1 MRDPKERF
9 SDRVDDYR
17 KYRPGYPSGVLDVL
31 RDRCG
36 LGPAS
41 RVADLGSGTGILTA
55 MLLGRAA
62 VVHAVEPNA
71 AMRSVA
77 EADLGG
83 RPGFVS
89 VAGSAE
95 ATGLP
100 EGSVDLV
107 TAAQAFHW
115 FDADRTRVECG
126 RILAPGGRAAL
137 IWNERQA
144 SAPGFQAGYESLL
157 EENIEEYRAMKAG
170 DRVAAEAVERFFAP
184 AATARIDLEFSQS
197 LDWESLKGRF
207 LSSSYAPKP
216 GSPGHATVM
225 DGLRRLF
232 ERHAPGGRV
241 RIAYITRIFV
251 AA

>member
-9 SDRVDDYR
+9 SDRAEDYR

-55 MLLGRAA
+55 MLLGRSAA
-62 VVHAVEPNA
+62 VYAVEPNA
-71 AMRSVA
+71 AMRTAA
-77 EADLGG
+77 EEWLGG

-100 EGSVDLV
+100 DGSVDLV

-115 FDADRTRVECG
+115 FDAERTRMECR
-126 RILAPGGRAAL
+126 RILSTGGRAAL
-137 IWNERQA
+137 IWNDRQS

-157 EENIEEYRAMKAG
+157 RGTIAEYRESGAG
-170 DRVAAEAVERFFAP
+170 DRFAMDAVERFFSP
-184 AATARIDLEFSQS
+184 STVARIDLDCSQD
-197 LDWESLKGRF
+197 LDWKSLRGRF
-207 LSSSYAPKP
+207 LSSSYAPKH
-216 GSPGHATVM
+216 GSPEHGEVM
-225 DGLRRLF
+225 DGLERLF
-232 ERHAPGGRV
+232 ERHATGGRV
-241 RIAYITRIFV
+241 RVDYITRMFV